1 MARYVG
7 GDTLL
12 ITRKSSLYAVR
23 FDPDTLE
30 VSGTPGVVLQ
40 SIAGD
45 ATTGAMNVSHSATGT
60 LAYVS
65 GRADALRP
73 APTPPE
79 GELPDD
85 RALTLRVAAAASELA
100 QLRNQA
106 AHRVSGELQ
115 AAHAYRTAAR

>member
-1 MARYVG
+1 M
-7 GDTLL
+7 TQ
-12 ITRKSSLYAVR
+12 TSSSSAWNEWLDAHAEWRRAATDLVR
-23 FDPDTLE
+23 
-30 VSGTPGVVLQ
+30 
-40 SIAGD
+40 
-45 ATTGAMNVSHSATGT
+45 
-60 LAYVS
+60 
-65 GRADALRP
+65 GRADSLRP